1 MATFAYRAADRRGQ
15 TIDGVM
21 EAPDVRAVIE
31 QLQRDTYFP
40 IQVVPRDPAG
50 RDVAGDR
57 AVRPSWAALASRRV
71 AGRDLV
77 AFTQRLA
84 TLLEA
89 GVPLD
94 RALAIQAELA
104 PTDRLRAITNGLL
117 RDVRGGASLAD
128 AFAKH
133 HPNPFSRLYVNMVRA
148 GERGGVLEVTLKRL
162 AEFLEEA
169 QALRDAVVSALIYPA
184 LLTVVG
190 AAAVVFLMTFV
201 IPRFSDIFRDL
212 GGAIPAPTRL
222 LLAVSGWLQHFWW
235 LLGLGG
241 LGATLGGRM
250 ILSTAGGRLWAD
262 RLVLRLPA
270 IRHVLLEYEVARLAR
285 TLGTLLHSGVPLVSA
300 LALVK
305 ETISNRHLGRAV
317 GGLGE
322 GVKRGAGLARPMAAA
337 GVFPPL
343 AIHMVRVGEE
353 TGRMEDMLLTV
364 GATFEADTRRRLKRL
379 IALAEP
385 GIILVMGL
393 AVGFIVVA
401 MLLAMFSISEIPL

>member
-1 MATFAYRAADRRGQ
+1 MATFVYQAADRRGR

-21 EAPDVRAVIE
+21 EAPDMRAAIE
-31 QLQRDTYFP
+31 QLQRDTYYP
-40 IQVVPRDPAG
+40 IQVTPQDAVGRPARG
-50 RDVAGDR
+50 RAL
-57 AVRPSWAALASRRV
+57 RPAWARLGSRRV

-104 PTDRLRAITNGLL
+104 PTDRLRTITSGVLD
-117 RDVRGGASLAD
+117 DVRGGTSLAE

-133 HPNPFSRLYVNMVRA
+133 HPHPFSRLYVNMVRA
-148 GERGGVLEVTLKRL
+148 GERGGVLETTLKRL

-169 QALRDAVVSALIYPA
+169 QALRDTVVSALIYPA

-190 AAAVVFLMTFV
+190 GAAVVFLMTFV
-201 IPRFSDIFRDL
+201 IPRFADIFRDL
-212 GGAIPAPTRL
+212 GGAIPAPTRV

-241 LGATLGGRM
+241 LAVALAGRLVLG
-250 ILSTAGGRLWAD
+250 TAGGRLGAD
-262 RLVLRLPA
+262 RLILQVPV
-270 IRHVLLEYEVARLAR
+270 IREVILEYEIARLAR
-285 TLGTLLHSGVPLVSA
+285 TLGTLLGSGVPLVSA

-305 ETISNRHLGRAV
+305 ETSSNRHLAHAV

-322 GVKRGAGLARPMAAA
+322 AVKRGAGLARPMAAA

-353 TGRMEDMLLTV
+353 TGRIEDMLLKV

-385 GIILVMGL
+385 SIILVMGL
-393 AVGFIVVA
+393 LVGFIVVA
-401 MLLAMFSISEIPL
+401 MLLAIFSISEIPL

>member
-1 MATFAYRAADRRGQ
+1 VATFAYRAADRRGH

-31 QLQRDTYFP
+31 QLQRDTYYP
-40 IQVVPRDPAG
+40 IRITPRDDA
-50 RDVAGDR
+50 VAGAGGR
-57 AVRPSWAALASRRV
+57 ALRPLRGAFRSRRV

-104 PTDRLRAITNGLL
+104 PTERLRAITGDVL

-133 HPNPFSRLYVNMVRA
+133 HPHPFSRLYVNMVRA
-148 GERGGVLEVTLKRL
+148 GERGGVLESTLARL

-169 QALRDAVVSALIYPA
+169 QALRDTVVSALIYPA

-190 AAAVVFLMTFV
+190 GAAVVFLMTFV
-201 IPRFSDIFRDL
+201 IPRFADIFRDL

-222 LLAVSGWLQHFWW
+222 LLAVSAWLERFWW
-235 LLGLGG
+235 VLGLGG
-241 LGATLGGRM
+241 LAGVLGGRVV
-250 ILSTAGGRLWAD
+250 LSSPRGRLAVD
-262 RLVLRLPA
+262 RFVLRLPMV
-270 IRHVLLEYEVARLAR
+270 REVVVEYEVARLAR
-285 TLGTLLHSGVPLVSA
+285 TLGTLLHSGVPLVGA

-305 ETISNRHLGRAV
+305 ETSSNRYLADAV
-317 GGLGE
+317 GGLGA
-322 GVKRGAGLARPMAAA
+322 GVKRGAGLARPMADA

-353 TGRMEDMLLTV
+353 TGRIDDMLLQV
-364 GATFEADTRRRLKRL
+364 GATFEADTRRRIKRL

-393 AVGFIVVA
+393 LVGFIVLA
-401 MLLAMFSISEIPL
+401 MLLAIFSISEIPL

>member
-1 MATFAYRAADRRGQ
+1 MAAFAYRAADRRGQ

-21 EAPDVRAVIE
+21 EAPDARAVVE

-40 IQVVPRDPAG
+40 IQITPREGAASRPLGRSLSASLAG
-50 RDVAGDR
+50 LGG
-57 AVRPSWAALASRRV
+57 RRV

-104 PTDRLRAITNGLL
+104 PSERLRVITGEILA
-117 RDVRGGASLAD
+117 DVRGGTSLAD
-128 AFAKH
+128 AFAKR
-133 HPNPFSRLYVNMVRA
+133 HPHPFSRLYVNMVRA
-148 GERGGVLEVTLKRL
+148 GERGGVLETTLERL

-169 QALRDAVVSALIYPA
+169 QALRDTLVSSLIYPA

-201 IPRFSDIFRDL
+201 IPRFADIFRDL
-212 GGAIPAPTRL
+212 GGAIPAPTRI
-222 LLAVSGWLQHFWW
+222 LLAVSGWLQRFWW
-235 LLGLGG
+235 LLGLGALVLALASRVV
-241 LGATLGGRM
+241 LGSAR
-250 ILSTAGGRLWAD
+250 GRLAVD
-262 RLVLRLPA
+262 RLALRLPGLSP
-270 IRHVLLEYEVARLAR
+270 VLLEYEVARLAR
-285 TLGTLLHSGVPLVSA
+285 TLGTLLGSGVPLVAA

-305 ETISNRHLGRAV
+305 ETCSNRHLAAVV
-317 GGLGE
+317 GGLVE
-322 GVKRGAGLARPMAAA
+322 GVKRGVGLARPMAAA
-337 GVFPPL
+337 AVFPPL

-353 TGRMEDMLLTV
+353 TGRLDDMLLQV
-364 GATFEADTRRRLKRL
+364 GATFEGDTRRRLKRL

-385 GIILVMGL
+385 AIILVMGL
-393 AVGFIVVA
+393 LVGFIVVA
-401 MLLAMFSISEIPL
+401 MLLAIFSISEIPL

>member
-1 MATFAYRAADRRGQ
+1 VATFAYRAADRRGQ
-15 TIDGVM
+15 TVDGLV
-21 EAPDVRAVIE
+21 EAPDLRAAVE
-31 QLQRDTYFP
+31 QLQRETYYP
-40 IQVVPRDPAG
+40 IRVIPRDAAAPAAAAAG
-50 RDVAGDR
+50 RRVAWPGLGR
-57 AVRPSWAALASRRV
+57 RRV

-84 TLLEA
+84 TLIEA

-104 PTDRLRAITNGLL
+104 PTERLRVITRAVLA
-117 RDVRGGASLAD
+117 DVRGGASLAD

-133 HPNPFSRLYVNMVRA
+133 HPHPFSRLYVNMVRA
-148 GERGGVLEVTLKRL
+148 GERGGVLETTLERL
-162 AEFLEEA
+162 AEFLEEG
-169 QALRDAVVSALIYPA
+169 QALRDALVSALIYPA

-222 LLAVSGWLQHFWW
+222 LLAVSEWLQRFWW
-235 LLGLGG
+235 LLGLGALAAAVVARVG
-241 LGATLGGRM
+241 L
-250 ILSTAGGRLWAD
+250 SSPGGRLRAD
-262 RLVLRLPA
+262 RLVLRVPLL
-270 IRHVLLEYEVARLAR
+270 RDVVLEYEVARLAR

-305 ETISNRHLGRAV
+305 ETISNRHLAAAV
-317 GGLGE
+317 GALGE

-337 GVFPPL
+337 GVFPSL

-353 TGRMEDMLLTV
+353 TGRMEEMLLKV
-364 GATFEADTRRRLKRL
+364 GATFEADTRSRLKRL

-393 AVGFIVVA
+393 VVGFIVVA
-401 MLLAMFSISEIPL
+401 MLLAIFSISEIPL

>member
-1 MATFAYRAADRRGQ
+1 VATFTYQAADRRGR

-21 EAPDVRAVIE
+21 EAPDIHAVIA
-31 QLQRDTYFP
+31 QLQRDTYYP
-40 IQVVPRDPAG
+40 IRVTPQEAAG
-50 RDVAGDR
+50 RPARPLR
-57 AVRPSWAALASRRV
+57 AAWMPRGSRRV

-104 PTDRLRAITNGLL
+104 PTDRLRTITSGVLE
-117 RDVRGGASLAD
+117 DVRGGRSLAD

-133 HPNPFSRLYVNMVRA
+133 HPHPFSRLYVNMVRA
-148 GERGGVLEVTLKRL
+148 GERGGVLETTLKRL
-162 AEFLEEA
+162 AKFLEEA
-169 QALRDAVVSALIYPA
+169 QALRDTVVSALIYPA

-190 AAAVVFLMTFV
+190 GAAVVFLMTFV
-201 IPRFSDIFRDL
+201 IPRFADIFRDL

-241 LGATLGGRM
+241 LAGALTARV
-250 ILSTAGGRLWAD
+250 ILRTAGGRLGAD
-262 RLVLRLPA
+262 RLILRLPV
-270 IRHVLLEYEVARLAR
+270 IREVILEYEIARLAR

-305 ETISNRHLGRAV
+305 ETSSNRHLAHAV

-322 GVKRGAGLARPMAAA
+322 GVKRGAGLARPMADA
-337 GVFPPL
+337 GVFPSL

-353 TGRMEDMLLTV
+353 TGRMEDMLLKV

-385 GIILVMGL
+385 TIILVMGL
-393 AVGFIVVA
+393 VVGFIVVA
-401 MLLAMFSISEIPL
+401 MLLAIFSISEIPL

>member
-1 MATFAYRAADRRGQ
+1 VTAFAYRAANRRGQ

-21 EAPDVRAVIE
+21 EAPDVRAVVE
-31 QLQRDTYFP
+31 QLQRDTYYP
-40 IQVVPRDPAG
+40 IQVTPRGGAG
-50 RDVAGDR
+50 PGARERALGAGL
-57 AVRPSWAALASRRV
+57 AALGARRV
-71 AGRDLV
+71 GGRDLV

-104 PTDRLRAITNGLL
+104 PSERLRTITSEILT
-117 RDVRGGASLAD
+117 DVRGGTALAD
-128 AFAKH
+128 AFAKR
-133 HPNPFSRLYVNMVRA
+133 HPHPFSRLYVNMVRA
-148 GERGGVLEVTLKRL
+148 GERGGVLETTLKRL

-169 QALRDAVVSALIYPA
+169 QALRDTVVSSLIYPA

-190 AAAVVFLMTFV
+190 AVAVVFLMTFV
-201 IPRFSDIFRDL
+201 IPRFADIFRDL
-212 GGAIPAPTRL
+212 GGAIPAPTRI
-222 LLAVSGWLQHFWW
+222 LLAVSGWLQRFWW
-235 LLGLGG
+235 LLGLGALVVALAARVV
-241 LGATLGGRM
+241 LG
-250 ILSTAGGRLWAD
+250 TARGRLAVD
-262 RLVLRLPA
+262 RLVLRLPVVSA
-270 IRHVLLEYEVARLAR
+270 VLIEYEVARLAR
-285 TLGTLLHSGVPLVSA
+285 TLGTLLGSGVTLVGA

-305 ETISNRHLGRAV
+305 ETCSNRHLAAAV

-322 GVKRGAGLARPMAAA
+322 GVKRGVGLARPMAAA

-353 TGRMEDMLLTV
+353 TGRLDAMLLQV

-385 GIILVMGL
+385 AIILVMGL
-393 AVGFIVVA
+393 LVGFIVVA
-401 MLLAMFSISEIPL
+401 MLLAIFSISEIPL